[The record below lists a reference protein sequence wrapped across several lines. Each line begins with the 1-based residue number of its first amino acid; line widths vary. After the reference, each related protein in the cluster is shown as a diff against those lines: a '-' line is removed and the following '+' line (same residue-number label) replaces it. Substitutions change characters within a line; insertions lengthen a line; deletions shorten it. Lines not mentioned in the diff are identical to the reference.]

1 MTKKLKIKPIK
12 KKMILNIDLIYWLTE
27 EWSTDE
33 VIDLGIGTKKG
44 IEWEIFG
51 CIGDW
56 LPINYIHN
64 WEEVKP
70 ILDEQTEQ
78 GMPLGDFA
86 EEEGELMWQHHKN
99 PKYEWD
105 YEFYYGEDDD

>member
-1 MTKKLKIKPIK
+1 MIEIQAKPIK
-12 KKMILNIDLIYWLTE
+12 KKMVLHIDIIYWLTE
-27 EWSTDE
+27 EWDRQD
-33 VIDLGIGTKKG
+33 VIDVGIGTKQG

-56 LPINYIHN
+56 LPIYYIHN

-78 GMPLGDFA
+78 GMPLGDYA
-86 EEEGELMWQHHKN
+86 EQEHELMWQHHKN
-99 PKYEWD
+99 PKYKWE
-105 YEFYYGEDDD
+105 YEFYYGESK